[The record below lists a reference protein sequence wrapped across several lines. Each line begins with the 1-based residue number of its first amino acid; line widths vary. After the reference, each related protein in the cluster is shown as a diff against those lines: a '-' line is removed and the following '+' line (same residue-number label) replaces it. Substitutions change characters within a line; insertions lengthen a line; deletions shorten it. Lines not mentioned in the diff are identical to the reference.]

1 METIRRLY
9 KEAADRSTACEIR
22 AMNAE
27 RSCEACYKAEY
38 MSAYIGRTFTGIIS
52 SLSESGLYVE
62 LPNTVEGMIRL
73 ESLPQTEIVYDGAA
87 SLTDHKGHPLYTIGE
102 AIEVVVASCDIS
114 VGHIA
119 FCTGIKLKKD
129 LTEREKVLY

>member
-1 METIRRLY
+1 MRPAIKRNICPLIS
-9 KEAADRSTACEIR
+9 DGPLPVS
-22 AMNAE
+22 
-27 RSCEACYKAEY
+27 
-38 MSAYIGRTFTGIIS
+38 SAPCRNPVF
-52 SLSESGLYVE
+52 YVE